1 MIGVVLSLLL
11 ALAPVTPDGGVVTAK
26 GQRFLAEVARTPQE
40 QARGLMYRTNLAKD
54 RCMFFYYEAD
64 GPHSIWMKNCLIAL
78 DVVWVDAA
86 GSVVELAEKV
96 PPCSPL
102 RGDDCPSYGGNVDA
116 RHFVEF
122 PAGTIRRLALKKGDR
137 LGWKLNFS
145 DGQTVTGGAQGPAPA
160 PTRKGRRK

>member
-1 MIGVVLSLLL
+1 M
-11 ALAPVTPDGGVVTAK
+11 
-26 GQRFLAEVARTPQE
+26 
-40 QARGLMYRTNLAKD
+40 
-54 RCMFFYYEAD
+54 
-64 GPHSIWMKNCLIAL
+64 
-78 DVVWVDAA
+78 VWVDAA